1 MKRKSLL
8 VLFLSILFLAS
19 CANDTPEE
27 DNSLKCPAG
36 KKSDYQT
43 ISQSSTTYNDMV
55 SGKAYYGRGIWS
67 SQPHIATKGTWLFET
82 GDTPVTVKFSSKCE
96 DRVSSSVEIRPKNL
110 KGTSG
115 GWQTISKPSDGFI
128 VPADYNCS
136 VDFTS
141 NYWSTKN
148 DICFE
153 FYLHCSN

>member
-19 CANDTPEE
+19 CANNTPEE

-43 ISQSSTTYNDMV
+43 VSESSTKYNDIAA
-55 SGKAYYGRGIWS
+55 GKAFYGSATWS
-67 SQPHIATKGTWLFET
+67 SQPHIKTEGTWLFET
-82 GDTPVTVKFSSKCE
+82 SDTPVNVKYSSKCE
-96 DRVSSSVEIRPKNL
+96 DKVSSSVKIRPKSK

-115 GWQTISKPSDGFI
+115 GWETISNPSDGFI

-136 VDFTS
+136 VDYTS
-141 NYWSTKN
+141 NYWSTKHE
-148 DICFE
+148 ICFE
-153 FYLHCSN
+153 FYFYCGD